1 MTKSIRRQNN
11 SLAGWLFADL
21 SIVLALVF
29 MSSQMRS
36 TPAEMSNES
45 SITTTTTNPNSASS
59 GVSVEPITVIFELS
73 SNLNPAQVQAKLED
87 ALAKKG
93 VPSGMKFGVVL
104 ILAGATDDS
113 SEAQLVAQQKSEQI
127 EQALLAW
134 DRLTLN
140 RWVNGS
146 GFDKSLKDPIMK
158 VRLLQDLTNP

>member
-87 ALAKKG
+87 ALAKQG

-104 ILAGATDDS
+104 ILAGVTDSS
-113 SEAQLVAQQKSEQI
+113 SEAQEVAQKKSKEI
-127 EQALLAW
+127 ERSLSTW

>member
-1 MTKSIRRQNN
+1 
-11 SLAGWLFADL
+11 
-21 SIVLALVF
+21 

-45 SITTTTTNPNSASS
+45 SVATTTTNPDSASS

-73 SNLNPAQVQAKLED
+73 SNLNAAQVQAKLED
-87 ALAKKG
+87 ALAKQG

-104 ILAGATDDS
+104 ILAGATDSS
-113 SEAQLVAQQKSEQI
+113 SEAQLIAQQKSEQI

-146 GFDKSLKDPIMK
+146 GSDKGIKDPQIK